1 MKTLRWMGA
10 AMLLMVLSFGFVACS
25 SDGDEVVNEPIGFIR
40 LDQTHF
46 DISGE
51 AQTFN
56 VSLEANNVPVKA
68 VVQWSYPW
76 ITSAVK
82 IEEEPLDKNRHK
94 EVYAI
99 TVEANDTGEE
109 RTANV
114 DFWVGSGEKSHFY
127 AAIFISQAPLNP

>member
-1 MKTLRWMGA
+1 MKTLR
-10 AMLLMVLSFGFVACS
+10 FVGIYLILALVAIGTNACS
-25 SDGDEVVNEPIGFIR
+25 SDDEETIEPIGYIK
-40 LDQTHF
+40 LDQDRF
-46 DISGE
+46 YLSGE

-68 VVQWSYPW
+68 VVQWPYPW

-82 IEEEPLDKNRHK
+82 IEEEQLDENRLK

-99 TVEANDTGEE
+99 TVEANNTGGE

-127 AAIFISQAPLNP
+127 ANIFVSQAPLNP

>member
-1 MKTLRWMGA
+1 MKTLR
-10 AMLLMVLSFGFVACS
+10 FVGIYLILALVAIGTNACS
-25 SDGDEVVNEPIGFIR
+25 SDDEETIEPIGYIK
-40 LDQTHF
+40 LDQDRF
-46 DISGE
+46 YLSGE

-68 VVQWSYPW
+68 VVQWPYPW

-82 IEEEPLDKNRHK
+82 IEEEQLDENRHK

-99 TVEANDTGEE
+99 TVEANNTGEE

-114 DFWVGSGEKSHFY
+114 DFWIGSGEKSHFY

>member
-1 MKTLRWMGA
+1 MKTLK
-10 AMLLMVLSFGFVACS
+10 FVGIYLILALVAIGTNACS
-25 SDGDEVVNEPIGFIR
+25 SDDEEAIEPIGYIR
-40 LDQTHF
+40 LDQDRF
-46 DISGE
+46 YLSGE
-51 AQTFN
+51 EQTFN

-68 VVQWSYPW
+68 VVQWPYPW

>member
-1 MKTLRWMGA
+1 MKTLR
-10 AMLLMVLSFGFVACS
+10 FVGIYLILALVAIGTNACS
-25 SDGDEVVNEPIGFIR
+25 SDDEETIEPIGYIK
-40 LDQTHF
+40 LDQDRF
-46 DISGE
+46 YLSGE

-68 VVQWSYPW
+68 VVQWPYPW

-82 IEEEPLDKNRHK
+82 IEEEQLDENRHK

>member
-1 MKTLRWMGA
+1 MKTLR
-10 AMLLMVLSFGFVACS
+10 FVGIYLILALVAIGTNACS
-25 SDGDEVVNEPIGFIR
+25 SDDEETIEPIGYIK
-40 LDQTHF
+40 LDQDRF
-46 DISGE
+46 YLSGE

-68 VVQWSYPW
+68 VVQWPYPW
-76 ITSAVK
+76 ITSAGK